1 MMILIF
7 CSTLEKHWSDVSG
20 LQMMRA
26 VIKHILDNDVSNM
39 EETLVYCGYME
50 MMIGIVCDRSSCSA
64 NVQPSSRQAIESSSS
79 TAVKL
84 FSRHPAVVQPSSS
97 QAVELFSR
105 NPAVQPSSLKIA
117 C

>member
-39 EETLVYCGYME
+39 EETLVYCGY
-50 MMIGIVCDRSSCSA
+50 IW
-64 NVQPSSRQAIESSSS
+64 
-79 TAVKL
+79 K
-84 FSRHPAVVQPSSS
+84 
-97 QAVELFSR
+97 
-105 NPAVQPSSLKIA
+105 
-117 C
+117 